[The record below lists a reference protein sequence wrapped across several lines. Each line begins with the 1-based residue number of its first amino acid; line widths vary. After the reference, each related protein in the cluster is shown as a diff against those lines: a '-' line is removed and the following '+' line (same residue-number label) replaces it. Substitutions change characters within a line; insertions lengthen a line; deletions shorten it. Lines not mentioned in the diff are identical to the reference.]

1 MNLKNYVK
9 SIENFPKE
17 GIIFRDITPLMQD
30 GKAYKETINRLVEF
44 AKFFTTSLSV
54 GSNL

>member
-44 AKFFTTSLSV
+44 AKRKK
-54 GSNL
+54 